1 MSEKPYETA
10 HVDELEALPVDDEGL
25 VWRPVR
31 RHFGIEAFGVNA
43 YTATSA
49 GDRVVEEHTEA
60 QNEHE
65 ELYFVARGRA
75 RFTLDEETVDAPAGT
90 FVFASPGVK
99 RGAVAEE
106 AGTLILGMGGKRGEA
121 FAVSGWETSFAAY
134 GYHRKGETERGVQLL
149 REAVEREPGSW
160 QGHYH
165 LACLSAL
172 AGHREDALEHLASA
186 VELDGEASRW
196 ASDDDDFAAV
206 REEPRFRE
214 LVREPAA
221 P

>member
-1 MSEKPYETA
+1 M
-10 HVDELEALPVDDEGL
+10 HLDELEAIPGPGSLT
-25 VWRPVR
+25 WRPVR
-31 RHFGIEAFGVNA
+31 AQLGIRAVGTNA
-43 YTATSA
+43 YTAAEA
-49 GDRVVEEHTEA
+49 GQDVVEPHTEDPA
-60 QNEHE
+60 LAHE

-90 FVFASPGVK
+90 FVFVAPETK